1 MNQWNLRLKVLKMK
15 LYISKVRDFD
25 KRANNN
31 ERNELNIEKENDADE
46 DKDKLLTIDE
56 LCNEYGI
63 ALNWRDPYRMRELLK
78 QYNNMVLSGLYS
90 ILLSWYEP
98 GYVMYSKLC
107 VSCPMYL
114 QHIGE
119 YLVHLNMRS

>member
-1 MNQWNLRLKVLKMK
+1 MK

-63 ALNWRDPYRMRELLK
+63 ALN
-78 QYNNMVLSGLYS
+78 
-90 ILLSWYEP
+90 
-98 GYVMYSKLC
+98 
-107 VSCPMYL
+107 
-114 QHIGE
+114 
-119 YLVHLNMRS
+119 